1 MVKRT
6 VSFPLTSP
14 VSSCVKSRR
23 MRRWCQLIPSFTLER
38 VIISTKRIISRM
50 RWSANMTG
58 IQNIYCSE
66 ELLYVV
72 CLESCMYHDV
82 LYVVEVV
89 TLQFI
94 PSRLRF
100 FTVF

>member
-1 MVKRT
+1 
-6 VSFPLTSP
+6 
-14 VSSCVKSRR
+14 
-23 MRRWCQLIPSFTLER
+23 
-38 VIISTKRIISRM
+38 
-50 RWSANMTG
+50 MTG